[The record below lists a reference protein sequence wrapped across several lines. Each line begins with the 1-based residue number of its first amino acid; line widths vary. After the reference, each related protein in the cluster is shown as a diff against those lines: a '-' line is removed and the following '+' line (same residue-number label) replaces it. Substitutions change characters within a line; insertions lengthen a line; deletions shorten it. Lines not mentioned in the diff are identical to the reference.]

1 MYFVVAPSDVHRYRF
16 KSFFL
21 SFDYLNVVFDQV
33 GFEFLNKRKL
43 GVHGMNL
50 NLLSVVKIDHHR

>member
-1 MYFVVAPSDVHRYRF
+1 MYFVVAPSDVHRNRF
-16 KSFFL
+16 ESFFL